1 MLQNGPDSVLV
12 LRYVLGCHRDA
23 SFNGFAVPRQTIVE
37 KLLRAGLGNDD
48 WELELS
54 VFCAKVVDFDADHP
68 LSVADHGEG
77 LERLT
82 VREEPFS
89 VAMSVEQLQGSWLDG
104 KGPALAGP
112 RGGLVDD
119 AEGYLLVGEL
129 EGERGAH
136 RTSAHDEDVA
146 VNHDYGCHRCH
157 GDDKDGG
164 PSRRG
169 KIDAECPGGS

>member
-23 SFNGFAVPRQTIVE
+23 SFNGFAIPRQTIVE

-48 WELELS
+48 GKLELS
-54 VFCAKVVDFDADHP
+54 VFCAKVVDFNADHS

-82 VREEPFS
+82 VREEPCG

-104 KGPALAGP
+104 KGPTLAGS

-119 AEGYLLVGEL
+119 AEGHVLVGEL

-146 VNHDYGCHRCH
+146 VNHD
-157 GDDKDGG
+157 DGATG
-164 PSRRG
+164 VTGMTRTG
-169 KIDAECPGGS
+169 AGVGGAKLTRELVRL